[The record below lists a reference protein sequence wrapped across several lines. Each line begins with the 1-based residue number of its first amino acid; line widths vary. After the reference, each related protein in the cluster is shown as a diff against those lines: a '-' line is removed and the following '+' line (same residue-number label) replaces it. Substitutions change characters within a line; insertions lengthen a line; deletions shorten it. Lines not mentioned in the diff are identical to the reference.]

1 MSILLFQFI
10 DGLEISVEVV
20 PDIIPRIARV
30 VNIFVRPCIRENN
43 FARVRSQ
50 IGECIENVTRWIVS
64 LNM

>member
-50 IGECIENVTRWIVS
+50 ISECIENVARWIVS